1 MAVGPSFKET
11 IGEAADGILH
21 GFPVPPVGKDTYD
34 AYLRFVGK
42 EPDGQVQNP
51 YGCAGYD
58 QINLLLLAIESA
70 GSTNVDEIKEHVR
83 RIGNGPGDRVT
94 TFAEGVAALK
104 AGRPINYDGASS
116 SVDFKEDGSLESRDF
131 ELYEIRGG
139 KDVSVERIT
148 SRA

>member
-42 EPDGQVQNP
+42 EPAGQVQNP

-58 QINLLLLAIESA
+58 QINLLLLAIERA
-70 GSTNVDEIKEHVR
+70 GSPNVDEIKEHVR
-83 RIGNGPGDRVT
+83 RSGNGPGARLP
-94 TFAEGVAALK
+94 TFHERRPAPQ
-104 AGRPINYDGASS
+104 AGRPS
-116 SVDFKEDGSLESRDF
+116 
-131 ELYEIRGG
+131 
-139 KDVSVERIT
+139 
-148 SRA
+148 